1 MTSNNK
7 NISQDFLLSEVSE
20 KLLNALTQQGAIT
33 SSLKSSSQNDIWINV
48 EELCN
53 YLPDHPCR
61 NTVYIWVS
69 KRLIPFYKHSKHLY
83 FRLAEIDAW
92 IQSKRRMTFDEISNS
107 VNKDMQSKLSGR
119 KK

>member
-7 NISQDFLLSEVSE
+7 NTSQDFLLKEESENF
-20 KLLNALTQQGAIT
+20 LHALPQQRAIT
-33 SSLKSSSQNDIWINV
+33 SSLISASQKDKWMSV
-48 EELCN
+48 SDLCE

-69 KRLIPFYKHSKHLY
+69 RRRIPFYKHSKHLY
-83 FRLAEIDAW
+83 FRLSEIDAW
-92 IQSKRRMTFDEISNS
+92 IQSKRRMTFDELSNS
-107 VNKDMQSKLSGR
+107 VNKDMQSKLLGR

>member
-1 MTSNNK
+1 MKHTQTKKNGNDRIESFQTFTSTV
-7 NISQDFLLSEVSE
+7 SQDQIIKDQCHQFLHKEWMSVS
-20 KLLNALTQQGAIT
+20 
-33 SSLKSSSQNDIWINV
+33 D
-48 EELCN
+48 LCE

-69 KRLIPFYKHSKHLY
+69 RRRIPFYKHSKHLY
-83 FRLAEIDAW
+83 FRLSEIDAW

-107 VNKDMQSKLSGR
+107 VNKDMQSKLLGR

>member
-1 MTSNNK
+1 MKHTQTNK
-7 NISQDFLLSEVSE
+7 NDNDKIKSFQTLSSTVSQDRIIHDQSHQFQQKKWMNVSE
-20 KLLNALTQQGAIT
+20 
-33 SSLKSSSQNDIWINV
+33 
-48 EELCN
+48 LCA